1 MQKYNQEKR
10 NERVSWTSP
19 NLEDETWSSWD
30 RGWPPTIPV
39 DDGEERRAWCPNST
53 LQGRKEHHLKASI
66 THQKRKH
73 EKQPNTRLTK
83 QNNKTR
89 KSPCKPCVQSI
100 SWCPNIF
107 IASIAMD
114 LQRWY
119 KFRANTREAMVSHD
133 GVCKECKK
141 CYSNPQKKFCKSFP
155 CTWSIKIFYK
165 ACKLL

>member
-53 LQGRKEHHLKASI
+53 LQGRKEHHLKAFI

-107 IASIAMD
+107 IASVARD

-119 KFRANTREAMVSHD
+119 NLGQIQGKQWFLMMGCAKNARNATVTPKKNFARASPVHGA
-133 GVCKECKK
+133 
-141 CYSNPQKKFCKSFP
+141 
-155 CTWSIKIFYK
+155 
-165 ACKLL
+165 